1 MENAEA
7 LIIARRPGRI
17 CDTASRYRLGRGRR
31 LATVREDTIVL
42 HRFIVTLLVTGLA
55 SASVALAQPTAEGAA
70 VYAASCARC
79 HDDSLPRMPTRDA
92 LRERSAQQIQQAL
105 TSGAMRQFGAALT
118 AGERRAVA
126 EFLAEEP
133 SGSLDSPL
141 AALPESAFCSADAA
155 PAIDLS
161 GTAWNG
167 WGVDLSNSRY
177 QPEPGL
183 TADDVERLE
192 LKWVFAFPGVT
203 DSGSAAAIVGD
214 RTLVGTRSG
223 LVYSLDAATG
233 CVHWVHEA
241 PASVRTAISVGP
253 TAGGGYTAYF
263 GDALATAHA
272 IDVETG
278 DLQWSTTVED
288 HPASLLTGSPTLHD
302 GRLYVPVSSLEEVSA
317 ADPRYEC
324 CTFRGSVVALDAA
337 TGEQIWKTFVIQE
350 EPQPT
355 RINAAG
361 AQNYGPSGAGLWS
374 APTLDPDRNLLYVA
388 TGDVYSDPAA
398 PESDAV
404 IAMSM
409 DTGEIQ
415 WINQTTEGDAF
426 TVACVSGLIPGLPSG
441 DNPIMRANCPEANGP
456 DVDYGS
462 APILITRD
470 GEDLLLAGQK
480 SGVMYGMRPETGEIV
495 WETRVSEGGIL
506 GGIEWGFASDGTNVF
521 VSLSDAIEA
530 PPGEAGGVTAL
541 NVDDGEVVWHAP
553 PVQDT
558 CGGRKGCHTAQP
570 AAMTLIPGVA
580 LAGSLDGH
588 LRAHAVDTGEV
599 IWDFDTGREFTTV
612 NGVEGRG
619 GAINGAGPTVAN
631 GMVYVVSGY
640 GAFGFM
646 PGNLLFA
653 FGVE

>member
-1 MENAEA
+1 M
-7 LIIARRPGRI
+7 
-17 CDTASRYRLGRGRR
+17 YRT
-31 LATVREDTIVL
+31 TVS
-42 HRFIVTLLVTGLA
+42 LLVMSLAATGLA
-55 SASVALAQPTAEGAA
+55 TAQPTAEGAA
-70 VYAASCARC
+70 VYSANCARC
-79 HDDSLPRMPTRDA
+79 HDDTLPRMPTRDA

-105 TSGAMRQFGAALT
+105 TSGAMRQFGAALS
-118 AGERRAVA
+118 AAERRAVA

-141 AALPESAFCSADAA
+141 AAVPESAFCSAGAT
-155 PAIDLS
+155 PAIDLAAA
-161 GTAWNG
+161 GWNG

-183 TADDVERLE
+183 SSADVANLE

-203 DSGSAAAIVGD
+203 DTGSAATVVGD
-214 RTLVGTRSG
+214 RALIGTRNG

-253 TAGGGYTAYF
+253 ADGGGYTAYF
-263 GDALATAHA
+263 GDGLATAHA
-272 IDVETG
+272 VDVQTG
-278 DLQWSTTVED
+278 DLRWSTTVEE
-288 HPASLLTGSPTLHD
+288 HQAALLTGSPTLHD

-337 TGEQIWKTFVIQE
+337 TGERIWKTYVVRE

-361 AQNYGPSGAGLWS
+361 AQNYGPSGAGIWS
-374 APTLDPDRNLLYVA
+374 APTIDPDRNLLYVA
-388 TGDVYSDPAA
+388 TGDAYSDPAA
-398 PESDAV
+398 VESDAV
-404 IAMSM
+404 VAMTM
-409 DTGEIQ
+409 DTGEIR
-415 WINQTTEGDAF
+415 WIQQTTPGDAF
-426 TVACVSGLIPGLPSG
+426 TIACVSGADIPGLPPVG
-441 DNPIMRANCPEANGP
+441 DNPIMRANCPESDGP

-462 APILITRD
+462 SPILITRD
-470 GEDLLLAGQK
+470 GDDLLLAGQK

-495 WETRVSEGGIL
+495 WETRVSDGGLI
-506 GGIEWGFASDGTNVF
+506 GGIEWGFASDGNDVF
-521 VSLSDAIEA
+521 VSISDAIEK

-541 NVDDGEVVWHAP
+541 SVDDGEVVWHAP

-558 CGGRKGCHTAQP
+558 CGGREGCHTAQP

-580 LAGSLDGH
+580 FAGSLDGH
-588 LRAHAVDTGEV
+588 LRAHAVDTGAV
-599 IWDFDTGREFTTV
+599 IWDFDTAREFTTV
-612 NGVEGRG
+612 NGLEGRG
-619 GAINGAGPTVAN
+619 GSLNGPGPTVAN

-640 GAFGFM
+640 GGFGFM

-653 FGVE
+653 FGVD